1 MSVKTEIHADTQ
13 QAQVNIKKFTDALE
27 KLNKQGGNTSE
38 ALKNISKHAEATS
51 NNIKTIAKN
60 TNTLTDKLAHSAQ
73 AINGWIEIGKGVW
86 NNVGKA
92 FIQTADAINTMNARL
107 KLVSTSG
114 AHFEA
119 LKNSINEIAR
129 ATSSS
134 TDSMVT
140 LL

>member
-73 AINGWIEIGKGVW
+73 ALNGWWDILKGT
-86 NNVGKA
+86 VGGA
-92 FIQTADAINTMNARL
+92 AQQFIKTADAINTMNARL
-107 KLVSTSG
+107 KLTTTST

-119 LKNSINEIAR
+119 LKKSIEDIAR